1 MLNILLEMFKQ
12 DQTEKYKK
20 KYTPNINPMVVML
33 N

>member
-20 KYTPNINPMVVML
+20 YTPNINIMVVML